1 MRNLLR
7 TLALVWSLALV
18 STRAEAQR
26 WREIGTT
33 SDGNKVYVNPATIV
47 RTDSVVSAT
56 VRVVYTTP
64 KATPKGP
71 ITGSR
76 AVAMFRCRE
85 RQVAVKETIIWHDEA
100 EVDDDLIG
108 HLGHQGRAGDGSG
121 RARRV
126 GFGQV
131 PRVERVVVGRGPAG
145 GGAADDQHFAGGRA
159 IEAIGARRQ
168 RPPGQPVRPPRRG
181 VPGVVLQLQPVL
193 FDARHIRSFP

>member
-56 VRVVYTTP
+56 VRVVYATP

-100 EVDDDLIG
+100 KGTVFEK
-108 HLGHQGRAGDGSG
+108 RT
-121 RARRV
+121 
-126 GFGQV
+126 
-131 PRVERVVVGRGPAG
+131 PRVPGYGPVFNSNFSGVALRYLCEAP
-145 GGAADDQHFAGGRA
+145 AA
-159 IEAIGARRQ
+159 
-168 RPPGQPVRPPRRG
+168 RP
-181 VPGVVLQLQPVL
+181 
-193 FDARHIRSFP
+193 